1 MTAVMRFL
9 RARPWAFALVL
20 LAALLIANIVAQPAF
35 ASPSNWPVTLGIF
48 APFAIA
54 AFASTPAIMSG
65 GGGIDI
71 SIGPLMTVI
80 DMVIVADLLPHG
92 LGSPWIV
99 VPFCLVTGAAVGA
112 VNGTLV
118 TVLRFQPVVATL
130 CMNFILTGLATQ
142 VQGSTTPQGSTWWT
156 NDLANSFGALP
167 GGLIAIAVV
176 LLIWLGLSRTAYLRN
191 LYATGGDDAAA
202 FSAGVDVTRVRILAY
217 TAGGLFAGIGGLA
230 LMAVLREGDAS
241 EATMYTLVALAAV
254 ALGGTAFN
262 GKRGSL
268 IGTLFGAGCMYLI
281 TNVLSAAHVP
291 DTWTGAIYGALLLV
305 AVIFGAGL
313 ANTGLANTGQAR
325 PSQAPSTQAP
335 AAEGSAA

>member
-1 MTAVMRFL
+1 MRFL
-9 RARPWAFALVL
+9 RTRPYAFALVL
-20 LAALLIANIVAQPAF
+20 AVVLLIANLIAQPAF
-35 ASPSNWPVTLGIF
+35 GSPSNWAVTLAIF

-80 DMVIVADLLPHG
+80 GMVIVADLLPHG

-99 VPFCLVTGAAVGA
+99 VPLCLAGGAAVGA
-112 VNGTLV
+112 INGVLV
-118 TVLRFQPVVATL
+118 TVFRFQPVVATL

-142 VQGSTTPQGSTWWT
+142 LQGDSTPQGSTWWT
-156 NDLANSFGALP
+156 NDLASSFGPIP
-167 GGLIAIAVV
+167 GGLISIAAVLVV
-176 LLIWLGLSRTAYLRN
+176 WLFLSRTAYLRN

-217 TAGGLFAGIGGLA
+217 ATGGLFAGVGGLA
-230 LMAVLREGDAS
+230 LMAVLKGAEADN
-241 EATMYTLVALAAV
+241 ATMYTLVALAAV
-254 ALGGTAFN
+254 ALGGTAFS

-268 IGTLFGAGCMYLI
+268 IGTLFGAACMYLI
-281 TNVLSAAHVP
+281 TNLLSAAHVP
-291 DTWTGAIYGALLLV
+291 DTWSGAVYGALLLI

-313 ANTGLANTGQAR
+313 ANAAQKGT
-325 PSQAPSTQAP
+325 P
-335 AAEGSAA
+335 A

>member
-1 MTAVMRFL
+1 MTRFL
-9 RARPWAFALVL
+9 RTRPYAFALVL
-20 LAALLIANIVAQPAF
+20 VVVLLIANIIAQPAF
-35 ASPSNWPVTLGIF
+35 ATPSNWPETLAIF

-54 AFASTPAIMSG
+54 ALASTPAIMSG

-99 VPFCLVTGAAVGA
+99 VPFCLVAGAAVGA

-142 VQGSTTPQGSTWWT
+142 VEGNATPQGSTWWT
-156 NDLANSFGALP
+156 DDLASSFGPVP

-176 LLIWLGLSRTAYLRN
+176 LLIWFALSRTAYLRN

-202 FSAGVDVTRVRILAY
+202 FSAGVDVTRVRIGAY
-217 TAGGLFAGIGGLA
+217 TVGGLFAGAGGLT
-230 LMAVLREGDAS
+230 LMAVLREGEAS
-241 EATMYTLVALAAV
+241 DATMYTLVALAAV
-254 ALGGTAFN
+254 ALGGTAFT

-268 IGTLFGAGCMYLI
+268 IGSLCGAGCMYLI
-281 TNVLSAAHVP
+281 TNVLSAARVP
-291 DTWTGAIYGALLLV
+291 DTWSDAVYGGLLLI

-313 ANTGLANTGQAR
+313 ASATQAR
-325 PSQAPSTQAP
+325 TA
-335 AAEGSAA
+335 

>member
-1 MTAVMRFL
+1 MRFL
-9 RARPWAFALVL
+9 RTKPYAFALL
-20 LAALLIANIVAQPAF
+20 LAVVLLIANVIAQPAF
-35 ASPSNWPVTLGIF
+35 AKPSNWAETLAIF

-92 LGSPWIV
+92 LGSPAIV
-99 VPFCLVTGAAVGA
+99 VPFCLAGGAAVGA
-112 VNGTLV
+112 VNGVLV

-142 VQGSTTPQGSTWWT
+142 IEGSVTPQGSTWWT
-156 NDLANSFGALP
+156 NDLAGSFGVIP
-167 GGLIAIAVV
+167 GGLISIAVV
-176 LLIWLGLSRTAYLRN
+176 LLAWLVLSRTAYLRN

-202 FSAGVDVTRVRILAY
+202 FAAGVDVTRVRILAY
-217 TAGGLFAGIGGLA
+217 TAGGLFAGLGGLA
-230 LMAVLREGDAS
+230 LMAVLKEGEAGN
-241 EATMYTLVALAAV
+241 ATMYTLVALAAV
-254 ALGGTAFN
+254 ALGGTAFT

-268 IGTLFGAGCMYLI
+268 VGTLCGAACMYLI
-281 TNVLSAAHVP
+281 TNLLSAASVP
-291 DTWTGAIYGALLLV
+291 DTWTGAVYGGLLLI

-313 ANTGLANTGQAR
+313 ASAAQAR
-325 PSQAPSTQAP
+325 PAQAQPVQ
-335 AAEGSAA
+335 GSGA

>member
-1 MTAVMRFL
+1 MTGVTRFL
-9 RARPWAFALVL
+9 RTRPYAFAMVL
-20 LAALLIANIVAQPAF
+20 AVVLLIANIIAQPAF
-35 ASPSNWPVTLGIF
+35 AKPSNWPETLAIF

-80 DMVIVADLLPHG
+80 NSVIVADLLPHG

-99 VPFCLVTGAAVGA
+99 VPFCLVAGAAVGA
-112 VNGTLV
+112 INGTLV

-142 VQGSTTPQGSTWWT
+142 IEGSATPEGSTWWT
-156 NDLANSFGALP
+156 NDLASSFGVIP
-167 GGLIAIAVV
+167 GGLVSIAAV
-176 LLIWLGLSRTAYLRN
+176 LLIWFGLSRTAYLRN

-217 TAGGLFAGIGGLA
+217 TIGGLFAGIGGLA
-230 LMAVLREGDAS
+230 LMAVLKEGEAS
-241 EATMYTLVALAAV
+241 DATMYTLVALAAV
-254 ALGGTAFN
+254 ALGGTAFT

-268 IGTLFGAGCMYLI
+268 IGTLCGAACMYLI
-281 TNVLSAAHVP
+281 TNVLSAARVP
-291 DTWTGAIYGALLLV
+291 DTWSDAVYGGLLLV
-305 AVIFGAGL
+305 AVIFSAGL
-313 ANTGLANTGQAR
+313 AHATQAR
-325 PSQAPSTQAP
+325 
-335 AAEGSAA
+335 AA

>member
-1 MTAVMRFL
+1 MRRFL
-9 RARPWAFALVL
+9 RTRPYAFALLVFVVL
-20 LAALLIANIVAQPAF
+20 VIANIAAQPSF
-35 ASPSNWPVTLGIF
+35 ASPSNWPETLAIF

-54 AFASTPAIMSG
+54 ALASTPAIMSG

-92 LGSPWIV
+92 LSSPWIV
-99 VPFCLVTGAAVGA
+99 VPFCLGAGAAVGA
-112 VNGTLV
+112 INGTLV

-142 VQGSTTPQGSTWWT
+142 IEGSSTPQGSTWWT
-156 NDLANSFGALP
+156 NDLASSFGAIP
-167 GGLIAIAVV
+167 GGLITIAVV
-176 LLIWLGLSRTAYLRN
+176 LLIWLALSRTAYLRN

-202 FSAGVDVTRVRILAY
+202 FSAGVDVTKVRILAY
-217 TAGGLFAGIGGLA
+217 TVGGLFAGIGGLA
-230 LMAVLREGDAS
+230 LMAVLREGEAGD
-241 EATMYTLVALAAV
+241 ATMYTLVALAAV
-254 ALGGTAFN
+254 ALGGTAFT

-281 TNVLSAAHVP
+281 TNVLSAARVP
-291 DTWTGAIYGALLLV
+291 DTWTDAIYGALLLI

-313 ANTGLANTGQAR
+313 ANATQAR
-325 PSQAPSTQAP
+325 RA
-335 AAEGSAA
+335 

>member
-1 MTAVMRFL
+1 MRRF
-9 RARPWAFALVL
+9 ARTRPYAFALAL
-20 LAALLIANIVAQPAF
+20 LVVLLIANLIAQPAF
-35 ASPSNWPVTLGIF
+35 GAPSNWPETLAIF

-92 LGSPWIV
+92 LGSPGIV
-99 VPFCLVTGAAVGA
+99 VPFCLIAGAAIGA
-112 VNGTLV
+112 VNGVLV

-142 VQGSTTPQGSTWWT
+142 IEGSTTPQGSAWWT
-156 NDLANSFGALP
+156 NDLAGSFGPVP
-167 GGLIAIAVV
+167 GGLISIGVV
-176 LLIWLGLSRTAYLRN
+176 LLIWLALSRTAYLRN
-191 LYATGGDDAAA
+191 LYAAGGDDATA

-217 TAGGLFAGIGGLA
+217 TTGGLFAGIGGLA
-230 LMAVLREGDAS
+230 LMAVLREGEAGD
-241 EATMYTLVALAAV
+241 ATMYTLVALAAV

-268 IGTLFGAGCMYLI
+268 IGTLIGAGCMYLI
-281 TNVLSAAHVP
+281 TNVLSAARVP
-291 DTWTGAIYGALLLV
+291 DTWTDAIYGALLLV

-313 ANTGLANTGQAR
+313 ANATQ
-325 PSQAPSTQAP
+325 PS
-335 AAEGSAA
+335 SA